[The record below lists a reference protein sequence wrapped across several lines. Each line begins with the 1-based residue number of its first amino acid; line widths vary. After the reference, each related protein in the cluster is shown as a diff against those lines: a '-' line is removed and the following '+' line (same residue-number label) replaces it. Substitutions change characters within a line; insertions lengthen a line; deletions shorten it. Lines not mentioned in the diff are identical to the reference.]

1 LELECHMSRLGIRR
15 RLVGALAAGCALPL
29 LPAVATPS
37 VRRLS
42 TDEAQSRLA
51 ALEAKAGGRLGV
63 FVLDTGSG
71 LGLAH
76 RGGERFGL
84 CSTFK
89 LPLAAVILREHAAGR
104 LDGHAPIALA
114 STPTVPHAPTVE
126 AARAAGRTH
135 LSALELARA
144 TQTTSDNVAG
154 NLLLDLLGGPAR
166 FTALLRGLG
175 DEVTRLD
182 RYETEMN
189 RVGPGELR
197 DTSTPQAMARLAAR
211 LFGPGLLDASSQR
224 VLARWM
230 VETRTGLQRLRAGL
244 PVDWRVGDK
253 TGTALIPGL
262 PNRHNDVAVAWPP
275 RRPPVVIAAYYEAD
289 GHYPGMR
296 AEDDAVL
303 ADVGGLVRA
312 WLG

>member
-1 LELECHMSRLGIRR
+1 MSRLGIRR

-29 LPAVATPS
+29 LPAVAAPS
-37 VRRLS
+37 ARRLS
-42 TDEAQSRLA
+42 TAEAEARLA
-51 ALEAKAGGRLGV
+51 ALEAQSGGRLGV

-104 LDGHAPIALA
+104 LDGHAPIALDA
-114 STPTVPHAPTVE
+114 TPTVSHAPIVT

-135 LSALELARA
+135 MSALELAQA
-144 TQTTSDNVAG
+144 TQATSDNIAA
-154 NLLLDLLGGPAR
+154 NLLLDLLGGPQR
-166 FTALLRGLG
+166 FTALLRALG
-175 DEVTRLD
+175 DDTTRLD

-224 VLARWM
+224 VLAHWM
-230 VETRTGLQRLRAGL
+230 VETRTGLTRLRAGL
-244 PVDWRVGDK
+244 PADWRVGDK

-275 RRPPVVIAAYYEAD
+275 RRPPITIAAYYEAD
-289 GHYPGMR
+289 GHYPRMR

-303 ADVGGLVRA
+303 AGAAQIASA
-312 WLG
+312 WAG

>member
-1 LELECHMSRLGIRR
+1 MSRLGIRR
-15 RLVGALAAGCALPL
+15 RLLGAIAAGSALGL
-29 LPAVATPS
+29 LQSSPGHAGGRISRAGAEA
-37 VRRLS
+37 RL
-42 TDEAQSRLA
+42 Q
-51 ALEAKAGGRLGV
+51 ALEVKTGGRLGV
-63 FVLDTGSG
+63 SVLDTGSG
-71 LGLAH
+71 LSLGW
-76 RGGERFGL
+76 RQNERFAL

-104 LDGHAPIALA
+104 LDGHAPIALDA
-114 STPTVPHAPTVE
+114 TPAVSHAPVVT

-144 TQTTSDNVAG
+144 TQTTSDNVAA
-154 NLLLDLLGGPAR
+154 NLLLDLLGGPER

-224 VLARWM
+224 VLAHWM

-244 PVDWRVGDK
+244 PADWRVGDK

>member
-1 LELECHMSRLGIRR
+1 MSRLGIRR

-29 LPAVATPS
+29 LPAVAAPS
-37 VRRLS
+37 ARRLS
-42 TDEAQSRLA
+42 TAEAEARLA
-51 ALEAKAGGRLGV
+51 ALEAQSGGRLGV

-104 LDGHAPIALA
+104 LDGHAPIALDA
-114 STPTVPHAPTVE
+114 TPAVSHAPVVT
-126 AARAAGRTH
+126 AALEAGRMQM
-135 LSALELARA
+135 SALELARA
-144 TQTTSDNVAG
+144 TQTTSDNVAA
-154 NLLLDLLGGPAR
+154 NLLLDLLGGPQR
-166 FTALLRGLG
+166 FTTLLRALG
-175 DEVTRLD
+175 DDTTRLD

-224 VLARWM
+224 VLAHWM
-230 VETRTGLQRLRAGL
+230 VETRTGLARLRAGL
-244 PVDWRVGDK
+244 PADWRVGDK

-275 RRPPVVIAAYYEAD
+275 RRPPITIAAYYEAD
-289 GHYPGMR
+289 GHYPRMR

-303 ADVGGLVRA
+303 AEAARIASA
-312 WLG
+312 WTG

>member
-1 LELECHMSRLGIRR
+1 MSRLGIRR

-29 LPAVATPS
+29 LPAVAAPFA
-37 VRRLS
+37 RRLS
-42 TDEAQSRLA
+42 TAEAEARLA
-51 ALEAKAGGRLGV
+51 ALEAQSGGRLGV

-104 LDGHAPIALA
+104 LDGHAPIALDA
-114 STPTVPHAPTVE
+114 TPAVSHAPVVT
-126 AARAAGRTH
+126 AALEAGRMQM
-135 LSALELARA
+135 SALELARA
-144 TQTTSDNVAG
+144 TQTTSDNVAA
-154 NLLLDLLGGPAR
+154 NLLLDLLGGPQR
-166 FTALLRGLG
+166 FTTLLRALG
-175 DEVTRLD
+175 DDTTRLD

-224 VLARWM
+224 VLAHWM
-230 VETRTGLQRLRAGL
+230 VETRTGLARLRAGL
-244 PVDWRVGDK
+244 PADWRVGDK
-253 TGTALIPGL
+253 TGTALIAGL

-275 RRPPVVIAAYYEAD
+275 QRPPIAIAAYYEAG
-289 GHYPGMR
+289 GHYPRMR

-303 ADVGGLVRA
+303 AEAARIASA
-312 WLG
+312 WTG

>member
-1 LELECHMSRLGIRR
+1 MSRLGIRR

-29 LPAVATPS
+29 LPAVAAPS
-37 VRRLS
+37 ARRLS
-42 TDEAQSRLA
+42 TAEAEARLA
-51 ALEAKAGGRLGV
+51 ALEAQSGGRLGV

-104 LDGHAPIALA
+104 LDGHAPIALDA
-114 STPTVPHAPTVE
+114 TPTVSHAPVVT

-135 LSALELARA
+135 MSALELAQA
-144 TQTTSDNVAG
+144 TQATSDNIAA
-154 NLLLDLLGGPAR
+154 NLLLDLLGGPQR
-166 FTALLRGLG
+166 FTTLLRALG
-175 DEVTRLD
+175 DDTTRLD

-197 DTSTPQAMARLAAR
+197 DTSTPQAMARLAAL

-224 VLARWM
+224 VLAHWM
-230 VETRTGLQRLRAGL
+230 VETRTGLARLRAGL
-244 PVDWRVGDK
+244 PADWRVGDK
-253 TGTALIPGL
+253 TGTALIAGL

-275 RRPPVVIAAYYEAD
+275 RRPPIAIAAYYEAD
-289 GHYPGMR
+289 GHYPRMR

-303 ADVGGLVRA
+303 AEAARIASA
-312 WLG
+312 WTG

>member
-1 LELECHMSRLGIRR
+1 MSRLGIRR

-29 LPAVATPS
+29 LPAVAAPS
-37 VRRLS
+37 ARRLS
-42 TDEAQSRLA
+42 TAEAEARLA
-51 ALEAKAGGRLGV
+51 ALEAQSGGRLGV

-104 LDGHAPIALA
+104 LDGHAPIALDA
-114 STPTVPHAPTVE
+114 TPAVSHAPVVT
-126 AARAAGRTH
+126 AALEAGRMQM
-135 LSALELARA
+135 SALELARA
-144 TQTTSDNVAG
+144 TQTTSDNVAA
-154 NLLLDLLGGPAR
+154 NLLLDLLGGPQR
-166 FTALLRGLG
+166 FTTLLRALG
-175 DEVTRLD
+175 DDTTRLD

-224 VLARWM
+224 VLAHWM
-230 VETRTGLQRLRAGL
+230 VETRTGLARLRAGL
-244 PVDWRVGDK
+244 PADWRVGDK
-253 TGTALIPGL
+253 TGTALIAGL

-275 RRPPVVIAAYYEAD
+275 RRPPIAIAAYYEAD
-289 GHYPGMR
+289 GHYPRMR

-303 ADVGGLVRA
+303 AGAARIASA
-312 WLG
+312 WTG

>member
-1 LELECHMSRLGIRR
+1 MSRLGIRR

-42 TDEAQSRLA
+42 TDEAQSCLA

-104 LDGHAPIALA
+104 LDGHAPIALDA
-114 STPTVPHAPTVE
+114 TPAVSHAPVVT
-126 AARAAGRTH
+126 AALEAGRTH
-135 LSALELARA
+135 MSALELAQA
-144 TQTTSDNVAG
+144 TQATSDNIAA
-154 NLLLDLLGGPAR
+154 NLLLDLLGGPER
-166 FTALLRGLG
+166 FTALLRALG
-175 DEVTRLD
+175 DDTTRVD

-211 LFGPGLLDASSQR
+211 LFGPGPLDASSQR
-224 VLARWM
+224 VLAHWM
-230 VETRTGLQRLRAGL
+230 VETRTGLTRLRAGL
-244 PVDWRVGDK
+244 PADWRVGDK
-253 TGTALIPGL
+253 TGTALIAGL

-275 RRPPVVIAAYYEAD
+275 RRPPITIAAYYEAD
-289 GHYPGMR
+289 DHYPRMR

-303 ADVGGLVRA
+303 AEAARIASA
-312 WLG
+312 WTG